1 MTTKEENNLDLLAS
15 LQQHFNKTEETKVIK
30 I

>member
-1 MTTKEENNLDLLAS
+1 MTTKEENNLDLLTS